1 MRLEKEQDL
10 LRHLKEDACLPVY
23 LLYGQQSYLVR
34 LYAKKLREKAV
45 PPSLMDLNFTYFE
58 ASRTG
63 VDEVSDALESI
74 SFSGGT
80 RCVHLTDLDA
90 DKLSA
95 AEWAKWKERLSAFP
109 EDTVL
114 ILSQQ
119 NIPVDPK
126 KSSRWRAILKSV
138 EESGASVVLDGRSRR
153 ETVRFLTALCQK
165 NGCTISPAACE
176 SLIDRCGDDMLVLG
190 QEVQKLCAYQGE
202 GEIPASAVEKLC
214 IRQLDANVFDLA
226 RRILA
231 KNLSGALE
239 NLQELFDM
247 GSEPLAVLGALNTSF
262 IDLYRC
268 KTAREQGLAAADV
281 TAAFS
286 YKGKEFRVRNAMRD
300 TDRFSRRRLARCIF
314 LLAETDYQL
323 KSSRTD
329 SQILM
334 QEAVTRLFLA
344 LHQQEGGL

>member
-10 LRHLKEDACLPVY
+10 QKHLKEDPCLPVY

-34 LYAKKLREKAV
+34 LYAKKLREKAA
-45 PPSLMDLNFTYFE
+45 PPSLMNLNFTYFD

-63 VDEVSDALESI
+63 IDEVSDALESV
-74 SFSGGT
+74 SFTGGT
-80 RCVHLTDLDA
+80 RCVQLTDLDA

-95 AEWAKWKERLSAFP
+95 AEWNKLKERLAGFP
-109 EDTVL
+109 QDAVL
-114 ILSQQ
+114 IISQQ
-119 NIPVDPK
+119 NIPVDAK
-126 KSSRWRAILKSV
+126 KSARWRAILKAV
-138 EESGASVVLDGRSRR
+138 EQAGAVAVLNGRSRR
-153 ETVRFLTALCQK
+153 ETVRFLTSLCQK
-165 NGCTISPAACE
+165 NGCAISPALCE

-190 QEVQKLCAYQGE
+190 QEIQKLCAYQGT
-202 GEIPASAVEKLC
+202 GEIPAEAVEMLS
-214 IRQLDANVFDLA
+214 IRHLDANVFDLA

-247 GSEPLAVLGALNTSF
+247 GSEPVAVLGALNTSF

-268 KTAREQGLAAADV
+268 KTAREQGLLAADI
-281 TAAFS
+281 TGAFP
-286 YKGKEFRVRNAMRD
+286 YKGKEFRIRNAMRD
-300 TDRFSRRRLARCIF
+300 VDRFSRRRLARCIF
-314 LLAETDYQL
+314 LLAHTDYQM

-334 QEAVTRLFLA
+334 QEAVIRLFLA
-344 LHQQEGGL
+344 LHRQEGGL

>member
-58 ASRTG
+58 ASRTS

-80 RCVHLTDLDA
+80 RCVQLTDLDA

-138 EESGASVVLDGRSRR
+138 EESGGLSRTHWRPAGGYRAFPPPKREFPPRPGRR
-153 ETVRFLTALCQK
+153 TAF
-165 NGCTISPAACE
+165 GPPAPAP
-176 SLIDRCGDDMLVLG
+176 
-190 QEVQKLCAYQGE
+190 AY
-202 GEIPASAVEKLC
+202 
-214 IRQLDANVFDLA
+214 R
-226 RRILA
+226 RRI
-231 KNLSGALE
+231 
-239 NLQELFDM
+239 
-247 GSEPLAVLGALNTSF
+247 
-262 IDLYRC
+262 
-268 KTAREQGLAAADV
+268 GL
-281 TAAFS
+281 
-286 YKGKEFRVRNAMRD
+286 
-300 TDRFSRRRLARCIF
+300 
-314 LLAETDYQL
+314 
-323 KSSRTD
+323 
-329 SQILM
+329 
-334 QEAVTRLFLA
+334 
-344 LHQQEGGL
+344 

>member
-1 MRLEKEQDL
+1 MRLEKEPDL
-10 LRHLKEDACLPVY
+10 IRHLKDEPCLPVY

-45 PPSLMDLNFTYFE
+45 SSAQMDLNFTYFE
-58 ASRTG
+58 AARTS
-63 VDEVSDALESI
+63 VDEVSDALESVP
-74 SFSGGT
+74 FSGGI
-80 RCVHLTDLDA
+80 RCVQLTDLDA

-95 AEWAKWKERLSAFP
+95 NEWAKLKERMAGFP
-109 EDTVL
+109 QDTVL

-119 NIPVDPK
+119 NVPVDAK
-126 KSSRWRAILKSV
+126 KSARWKAILKAV
-138 EESGASVVLDGRSRR
+138 ELSGAVIVLDGRSRR
-153 ETVRFLTALCQK
+153 ETVRFLSALCQK
-165 NGCTISPAACE
+165 NGCTIAPALCE
-176 SLIDRCGDDMLVLG
+176 TLIDRCGDDMLVLG
-190 QEVQKLCAYQGE
+190 QEIQKLCAYQGE
-202 GEIPASAVEKLC
+202 GEIPAEAVERLS

-226 RRILA
+226 RRILG
-231 KNLSGALE
+231 KDLSGALE

-247 GSEPLAVLGALNTSF
+247 GSEPVAVLGALNTSF

-268 KTAREQGLAAADV
+268 KTAREQGLSAADV

-286 YKGKEFRVRNAMRD
+286 YKGREFRVRNAMRD
-300 TDRFSRRRLARCIF
+300 TDRFSRRRLARCVF
-314 LLAETDYQL
+314 LLADTDFRL

-329 SQILM
+329 PQILM

>member
-80 RCVHLTDLDA
+80 RCVQLTDLDA

-126 KSSRWRAILKSV
+126 KSSRWRRALPPGNRAVFNRPVPKKRLHHLPCGV
-138 EESGASVVLDGRSRR
+138 RVPHRPMRRRYAGAGAGGPKAVRLPGRGGNSRFGGGKALYPPAGR
-153 ETVRFLTALCQK
+153 QCVRLSPPDSCQK
-165 NGCTISPAACE
+165 P
-176 SLIDRCGDDMLVLG
+176 LRC
-190 QEVQKLCAYQGE
+190 A
-202 GEIPASAVEKLC
+202 
-214 IRQLDANVFDLA
+214 
-226 RRILA
+226 
-231 KNLSGALE
+231 
-239 NLQELFDM
+239 
-247 GSEPLAVLGALNTSF
+247 
-262 IDLYRC
+262 
-268 KTAREQGLAAADV
+268 
-281 TAAFS
+281 
-286 YKGKEFRVRNAMRD
+286 GKFAGTV
-300 TDRFSRRRLARCIF
+300 
-314 LLAETDYQL
+314 
-323 KSSRTD
+323 
-329 SQILM
+329 
-334 QEAVTRLFLA
+334 
-344 LHQQEGGL
+344 

>member
-80 RCVHLTDLDA
+80 RCVQLTDLDA

-190 QEVQKLCAYQGE
+190 QEVQKLC
-202 GEIPASAVEKLC
+202 

-247 GSEPLAVLGALNTSF
+247 GSEPVAVLGALNTSF

>member
-10 LRHLKEDACLPVY
+10 QKHLKEDPCLPVY

-45 PPSLMDLNFTYFE
+45 PPSLMNLNFTYFD

-63 VDEVSDALESI
+63 IDEVSDALESV
-74 SFSGGT
+74 SFTGGT
-80 RCVHLTDLDA
+80 RCVQLTDLDA

-95 AEWAKWKERLSAFP
+95 AEWN
-109 EDTVL
+109 
-114 ILSQQ
+114 ISQQ
-119 NIPVDPK
+119 NIPVDAK
-126 KSSRWRAILKSV
+126 KSARWRAILKAV
-138 EESGASVVLDGRSRR
+138 EQAGAVAVLNGRSRR
-153 ETVRFLTALCQK
+153 ETVRFLTSLCQK
-165 NGCTISPAACE
+165 NGCAISPALCE
-176 SLIDRCGDDMLVLG
+176 SLIDRCGDDMLALG
-190 QEVQKLCAYQGE
+190 QEIQKLCAYQGT
-202 GEIPASAVEKLC
+202 GEIPAEAVEMLS
-214 IRQLDANVFDLA
+214 IRHLDANVFDLA

-247 GSEPLAVLGALNTSF
+247 GSEPVAVLGALNTSF

-268 KTAREQGLAAADV
+268 KTAREQGLLAADI
-281 TAAFS
+281 TGAFP
-286 YKGKEFRVRNAMRD
+286 YKGKEFRIRNAMRD
-300 TDRFSRRRLARCIF
+300 VDRFSRRRLARCIF
-314 LLAETDYQL
+314 LLAHTDYQL

-334 QEAVTRLFLA
+334 QEAVIRLFLA
-344 LHQQEGGL
+344 LHRQEGGL

>member
-80 RCVHLTDLDA
+80 RCVQLTDLDA

-165 NGCTISPAACE
+165 NGCAKSP
-176 SLIDRCGDDMLVLG
+176 LRR
-190 QEVQKLCAYQGE
+190 
-202 GEIPASAVEKLC
+202 ASP
-214 IRQLDANVFDLA
+214 
-226 RRILA
+226 
-231 KNLSGALE
+231 S
-239 NLQELFDM
+239 
-247 GSEPLAVLGALNTSF
+247 
-262 IDLYRC
+262 
-268 KTAREQGLAAADV
+268 
-281 TAAFS
+281 
-286 YKGKEFRVRNAMRD
+286 
-300 TDRFSRRRLARCIF
+300 
-314 LLAETDYQL
+314 
-323 KSSRTD
+323 
-329 SQILM
+329 
-334 QEAVTRLFLA
+334 
-344 LHQQEGGL
+344 